1 MVWYTTQSQ
10 SIGSQQDNRYPGNT
24 LLFPTVNRQGGTDD
38 ALTGLCMR
46 HTLHVRITCLVEA
59 HINCSHISFR
69 HWAVKSES
77 QNELLSISR
86 HTCQILKES
95 MSITYKCPLLL
106 LQVIL
111 VSANKLT
118 RYIEPCQLTED
129 FGGTL
134 TYDHMDWLNKRL
146 VSYLWFGVWGF
157 FNVSFL
163 SPEMVICVGNGHM
176 CSCAVHLHE

>member
-1 MVWYTTQSQ
+1 MVEMMLL
-10 SIGSQQDNRYPGNT
+10 QDCAWGIHCMSELPVWFRLTLIANT
-24 LLFPTVNRQGGTDD
+24 
-38 ALTGLCMR
+38 C
-46 HTLHVRITCLVEA
+46 
-59 HINCSHISFR
+59 ISFK
-69 HWAVKSES
+69 HLAVRSES
-77 QNELLSISR
+77 QKDLLSISR
-86 HTCQILKES
+86 HTSQILKEN
-95 MSITYKCPLLL
+95 MSITYKWPILL

-146 VSYLWFGVWGF
+146 VSYLCFGIWGY

-163 SPEMVICVGNGHM
+163 SPDIFICVGAMKHVGIGHL
-176 CSCAVHLHE
+176 CSRAFHLHE

>member
-1 MVWYTTQSQ
+1 MHLKDYAWGIHCMSEFLVSL
-10 SIGSQQDNRYPGNT
+10 RPT
-24 LLFPTVNRQGGTDD
+24 LI
-38 ALTGLCMR
+38 AK
-46 HTLHVRITCLVEA
+46 
-59 HINCSHISFR
+59 SHISFK
-69 HWAVKSES
+69 HLAVKSES
-77 QNELLSISR
+77 QKDLLSISR
-86 HTCQILKES
+86 HTSQILKES
-95 MSITYKCPLLL
+95 MSITYKWPLLL

-146 VSYLWFGVWGF
+146 VSHLCFGIRGF

-163 SPEMVICVGNGHM
+163 TPEIFIHVGTAECVGNGRIY
-176 CSCAVHLHE
+176 SCAVHLHEQSCDK